1 MNSPSS
7 QDERD
12 IEVNVV
18 SEPNSPSNEVQ
29 KFRSVNSFLNSANS
43 PQKVAQ
49 NFSIGNDRKTSSSP
63 PPNSSSIKKDI
74 SPGSSFKF
82 KTFQQSEHPG
92 LRSGGSP
99 VYGHSPEYVNEAI
112 KIIQVAGKDRPPLHQ
127 IKAISGNKQR
137 ESSPPKEKN
146 SPIISATTLKGKD
159 DVKPKLGDGQTSGGH
174 MSFSISSILNKTE
187 PKRQLNHGNIPRPPS
202 PPRNALEAAAFA
214 AHHLH
219 SCSDAAMLSR

>member
-29 KFRSVNSFLNSANS
+29 SFRSVNSFLNSANS

-49 NFSIGNDRKTSSSP
+49 NFSISNDRKTSP
-63 PPNSSSIKKDI
+63 PPAKKDT

-82 KTFQQSEHPG
+82 KGFQQSEHI
-92 LRSGGSP
+92 RSGSP

-112 KIIQVAGKDRPPLHQ
+112 KMIQVGKDRPPLHQ
-127 IKAISGNKQR
+127 IKAKR
-137 ESSPPKEKN
+137 DSSPPKEKI
-146 SPIISATTLKGKD
+146 SPIISATSLKGKD